1 MYGLAI
7 FDIQTHK
14 EIYAI
19 CTLDKSDPLN
29 EIPFSNMTRGEKLR
43 RTFSVRQSRTSKRG
57 GNLDYEAMF
66 QNMLV
71 IHI

>member
-14 EIYAI
+14 EIMAI

-29 EIPFSNMTRGEKLR
+29 QIPFSNMTRGEKLR
-43 RTFSVRQSRTSKRG
+43 RTFSVRQSRCGVAPSQS
-57 GNLDYEAMF
+57 YYH
-66 QNMLV
+66 MLKLLTCGKT
-71 IHI
+71 